1 MKYLALGDSYTIGT
15 CVEPHQSYPMVFK
28 DLMKKQRS
36 IEVAVDIIAK
46 RGWTT
51 KDLLDHLPYGNDYD
65 LVTLLIGVNDL
76 YDGVV
81 FEDFVSGVN
90 QLIVSALNFA
100 NNRADRVRV
109 LSIPDY
115 TFTPFA
121 KAREINV
128 SKDIDRYNQSIEK
141 EGGSRGISY
150 LDITSM
156 TRRGLDEE
164 GLIASD
170 ELHLSPKAYQYI
182 GHQLYQSII

>member
-28 DLMKKQRS
+28 DLMKLQKNTD
-36 IEVAVDIIAK
+36 VGVDIIAK

-51 KDLLDHLPYGNDYD
+51 KNLLDHLPSGNDFN

-90 QLIVSALNFA
+90 QLVDRALNFA
-100 NNRADRVRV
+100 NDSADRVRV

-121 KAREINV
+121 KARELNV
-128 SKDIDRYNQSIEK
+128 SKDIDRYNQVIEK
-141 EGGSRGISY
+141 ECVSRGIPF

-156 TRRGLDEE
+156 SRRGLEEE
-164 GLIASD
+164 GLIAGD
-170 ELHLSPKAYQYI
+170 ELHLSPKAYRYMA
-182 GHQLYQSII
+182 HQLYQSII